1 MTVTVRFA
9 PSPTGYLHIGNAR
22 TALFNW
28 LFAKKAG
35 GGFILRLDD
44 TDRERSRE
52 DFADAIVADLAWL
65 GINPDTIVR
74 QTDRADSHDAA
85 AEKLKDGGRLYAA
98 YETSEELERRRRLQ
112 LARHEP
118 PIYDRAALKLSDEAK
133 ASLVAEGRS
142 PHWRFLLEH
151 GTLAWDDLVRGHQ
164 TVEAGSMSD
173 PVLIRGDGSYLYT
186 LPSVVDDID
195 LGVTHIIRGE
205 DHVANSAVQIEIFEA
220 LGGSAPVFGH
230 HNLLTATS
238 GEGLSKRSGALSLRG
253 LRDSGFEPMAVACL
267 AVLIGSSQAI
277 EPFLDLESLGG
288 AFDLGHVS
296 RAPAKFDPDDIAALN
311 ARILHATEYEAVR
324 DRLASAGIGGGTAF
338 WAAVRPNLNLF
349 NEVADWWRIIETVP
363 DDHRV
368 ADDDRVYV
376 HDAAGRLPPEP
387 WDQAT
392 WRTWTAALKAA
403 SGRKGRALFQPL
415 RLALTGRD
423 RGPEMAS
430 LLPLIGRE
438 RAVERLEAV

>member
-1 MTVTVRFA
+1 MSVTVRFA

-28 LFAKKAG
+28 LFAKTAG
-35 GGFILRLDD
+35 GRFILRLDD
-44 TDRERSRE
+44 TDHERSRE
-52 DFADAIVADLAWL
+52 EFAEAIIADLAWL
-65 GINPDTIVR
+65 GIEPDVTVR
-74 QTDRADSHDAA
+74 QTDRAEAHDAA
-85 AEKLKDGGRLYAA
+85 AARLKDAGRLYPA

-118 PIYDRAALKLSDEAK
+118 PIYDRAALKLTDPEK
-133 ASLVAEGRS
+133 AALEGEGRS

-151 GTLAWDDLVRGHQ
+151 RTLAWDDLVRGHQ

-220 LGGSAPVFGH
+220 LDGAVPAFAH

-253 LRDSGFEPMAVACL
+253 LRAAGFEPMAVACL
-267 AVLIGSSQAI
+267 AVLIGTSHAV
-277 EPFLDLESLGG
+277 EPFPSLDALGE
-288 AFDLGHVS
+288 AFDLGQVS

-311 ARILHATEYEAVR
+311 ARILHAAEFDTVRERLEA
-324 DRLASAGIGGGTAF
+324 AGIGGGAAF
-338 WAAVRPNLNLF
+338 WAAVRPNLERFDDL
-349 NEVADWWRIIETVP
+349 ADWWRIIASTP
-363 DDHRV
+363 GDQPV
-368 ADDDRVYV
+368 AGDDRAYV
-376 HDAAGRLPPEP
+376 RDAARHLPPDP
-387 WDQAT
+387 WDEAT
-392 WRTWTAALKAA
+392 WRVWTSALKED
-403 SGRKGRALFQPL
+403 SGRKGKALFQPL

-423 RGPEMAS
+423 RGPEMAA

-438 RAVERLEAV
+438 RAEARLKTV